1 MSSVGFRVSS
11 IPSSVRKTIQDIKEI
26 TGNHSEDEIYA
37 MLRECSMDPN
47 ETAQR
52 LLLQDPFREV
62 KRKRDRK
69 KESLNDK
76 DSAESRWRSGSQGR
90 GNRGGRGNFPPRYAA
105 HETGVSKSSIPGRN
119 NGTNQVAEKG
129 SGHSSSTSLETK
141 TKEST
146 MVASPV
152 PVMADGPTGVAAETS
167 SAPARNAANQPQEN
181 SSVVNSE
188 HGSAPSPAGAINKP
202 TIAFESGDMS
212 GLPAASPSGCSM
224 STTPASSS
232 TILFLSSEPVLV
244 PSSDSQPPGTLG
256 TIKHEVGGGQA
267 SAEPNAVAP
276 TEIKLASATE
286 ISSTFMQGK
295 MPSKSSGVVKNLQSE
310 PAQPSSAATHGS
322 SMSRPSSNYGSRSQV
337 IGPAKVGSNKEW
349 KPKPISSNVGQGSG
363 TSGASDVPTNSVEAN
378 AHSQPVS
385 RVLDSEE
392 ATSKLQKKLE
402 ELHLPQRQH
411 VIIPNHIHV
420 PESER
425 TKLSF
430 GSFDASFGVTLSN
443 VGCRESAKS
452 PTPLSEAS
460 QDLDETAEEQASSNQ
475 NALAT
480 AEEGDYSDHPQSP
493 AHAPENL
500 SGDDV
505 SNSIPEYNEKKQE
518 NALLSGGHQYSMVH
532 APPNYNFGLI
542 PPFLAP
548 VENPESQ
555 AHEVPS
561 LSSFVVQ
568 QPFDP
573 ATYYAQFYRSS
584 ADNDGRLSPFPS
596 IGIATKYNGNV
607 AALPPQTS
615 QSPQE
620 GGNTLVLSTA
630 SPTPVVTQAAGLMQ
644 SSIPATQQPVPVYRS
659 AGVHLPHYPPNYIQY
674 APFYSPFY
682 YPSPAIH
689 QFINNSAF
697 PLQPQAGTVYPSPP
711 AAPNTGVKFS
721 VPQYKP
727 GNNTSNSTHI
737 GVPSGYGPYGSSPAG
752 YNPSSAAT
760 TGNSSTNE
768 DFGASQFKESNVYIT
783 GQQSE
788 GSAVWIAPPG
798 RDISSLPASSFYNLP
813 PQSQNVTFAPTQV
826 GPGSFAGIYHPQ
838 GVAAGV
844 HPLLQQAQTIAGAVD
859 IGGHAANVYQPPQHA
874 QMNWPSL
881 NGEEHREDTP
891 LARVKIIILFKEAKN
906 CQWYLLFAWI
916 EGIKDS
922 VPPLTDFDRLK
933 LVKVVKVYLLSPGPG
948 GSFFSFTCTGAG

>member
-1 MSSVGFRVSS
+1 MSSGGFRVSS
-11 IPSSVRKTIQDIKEI
+11 IPSSVRKTIQNLKEI

-37 MLRECSMDPN
+37 MLKECSMDPN

-69 KESLNDK
+69 KESLNTKESTD
-76 DSAESRWRSGSQGR
+76 SRWRSGSQGR
-90 GNRGGRGNFPPRYAA
+90 GSRGGRGNFPPRYAA
-105 HETGVSKSSIPGRN
+105 HETGVSKSSGPGRE

-129 SGHSSSTSLETK
+129 IGKSSSTSLETK
-141 TKEST
+141 TNEST

-152 PVMADGPTGVAAETS
+152 PVMVDGPTGVVAETS

-181 SSVVNSE
+181 SSVVSYE
-188 HGSAPSPAGAINKP
+188 YGSAPSPAGAINKLN
-202 TIAFESGDMS
+202 IAFESGDMS
-212 GLPAASPSGCSM
+212 GPPAESPSDCSM

-232 TILFLSSEPVLV
+232 TICFSSSDPALV
-244 PSSDSQPPGTLG
+244 PSCDSQPPGTSG
-256 TIKHEVGGGQA
+256 TIKREVGGGRA
-267 SAEPNAVAP
+267 SVEPNAIVP
-276 TEIKLASATE
+276 TERKLASATE

-295 MPSKSSGVVKNLQSE
+295 MPSKSSGVVKNLPTES
-310 PAQPSSAATHGS
+310 AQPSYAATHGS
-322 SMSRPSSNYGSRSQV
+322 SMSRPSSNYGSRLQV
-337 IGPAKVGSNKEW
+337 IGPQKVGSNKEW

-363 TSGASDVPTNSVEAN
+363 TAGASDVPTSSVEAS

-385 RVLDSEE
+385 RVIDSEE
-392 ATSKLQKKLE
+392 TTSKLQKKLE

-443 VGCRESAKS
+443 VGCQEIANS

-460 QDLDETAEEQASSNQ
+460 QDVDETPEEQASSNQ

-500 SGDDV
+500 SGDGGV
-505 SNSIPEYNEKKQE
+505 SSSIPEYNENKQE
-518 NALLSGGHQYSMVH
+518 NALLSGGHQYSVVH
-532 APPNYNFGLI
+532 TPPNYNLGLV
-542 PPFLAP
+542 PPILAP
-548 VENPESQ
+548 LENLESQ
-555 AHEVPS
+555 AHEVS
-561 LSSFVVQ
+561 RLSSFVVQ

-573 ATYYAQFYRSS
+573 ATYYAQFYRPS

-596 IGIATKYNGNV
+596 AGIATKYNGNV
-607 AALPPQTS
+607 AVLPPQTS
-615 QSPQE
+615 SSPQE
-620 GGNTLVLSTA
+620 GGNTLVPTTA
-630 SPTPVVTQAAGLMQ
+630 SPTPAVTQAAGLMQ

-659 AGVHLPHYPPNYIQY
+659 AAGVHLPHYPPNYIQY

-689 QFINNSAF
+689 QFINNGAF
-697 PLQPQAGTVYPSPP
+697 PLQPQAGTVYPSAP
-711 AAPNTGVKFS
+711 AAPTTGVKFPL
-721 VPQYKP
+721 PQFKP
-727 GNNTSNSTHI
+727 GNNISNSVHI
-737 GVPSGYGPYGSSPAG
+737 GMPSGYGPYGSSPAG

-760 TGNSSTNE
+760 TGNSTTSE
-768 DFGASQFKESNVYIT
+768 DLGASQFKESNVYIT

-798 RDISSLPASSFYNLP
+798 RDISSLPANSFYNLP
-813 PQSQNVTFAPTQV
+813 PQSQNVTFAPAQV

-844 HPLLQQAQTIAGAVD
+844 HPLLQQAQTMAGAVD
-859 IGGHAANVYQPPQHA
+859 MGGPAANVYQQPQHA
-874 QMNWPSL
+874 QMNWPS
-881 NGEEHREDTP
+881 N
-891 LARVKIIILFKEAKN
+891 
-906 CQWYLLFAWI
+906 Y
-916 EGIKDS
+916 
-922 VPPLTDFDRLK
+922 
-933 LVKVVKVYLLSPGPG
+933 
-948 GSFFSFTCTGAG
+948 